1 MNIGEYIASGIL
13 ESYVLGQ
20 LSPSEMK
27 AVEEMAAK
35 YPAIGQ
41 ELSAIEL
48 GLEAF
53 AMDMQVKPPAHLK
66 NKIKAELFKQDNIS
80 TDNPSQTNQ
89 TTQANSPS
97 SSPDIAIL
105 KQLKFYKLAFAASV
119 ALLIGS
125 AILNIILAT
134 QSSELDDSN
143 KELMVQNKEILDEL
157 SVEREKS
164 IALNEIWNNVSEP
177 GMQSLTL
184 AGQAIDPSASAR
196 VYWNSNTGQV
206 FIYPV
211 NLKTPP
217 SGKQYQLW
225 AIVDGVPVDAG
236 VFDVASGIAGIQRM
250 KSFSSASAFAVTLEV
265 EGGSPTPTLEQMY
278 VMGAV
283 TDI

>member
-20 LSPSEMK
+20 LSQNEMK

-35 YPAIGQ
+35 YPAIKQ
-41 ELSAIEL
+41 ELSAIEQ

-53 AMDMQVKPPAHLK
+53 AMDLKVKPPSHLK
-66 NKIKAELFKQDNIS
+66 NKIKAELFKQE
-80 TDNPSQTNQ
+80 
-89 TTQANSPS
+89 SPS
-97 SSPDIAIL
+97 EQKEPIIASSPSANAAQESDNTVI
-105 KQLKFYKLAFAASV
+105 KQLRFYKLAFAASL

-125 AILNIILAT
+125 AILNVILAT
-134 QSSELDDSN
+134 QSSELDTN
-143 KELMVQNKEILDEL
+143 IKELMVQNNEIIDEL
-157 SVEREKS
+157 SAEREKT

-184 AGQAIDPSASAR
+184 EGQAIDPSASAR
-196 VYWNSNTGQV
+196 VYWNSGTGQV

-217 SGKQYQLW
+217 TGKQYQLW
-225 AIVDGVPVDAG
+225 AIVDGVPIDAG

-250 KSFSSASAFAVTLEV
+250 KSFNSASAFAVTLEV

>member
-20 LSPSEMK
+20 LSSSEMK
-27 AVEEMAAK
+27 AVEDMAAK
-35 YPAIGQ
+35 YPAVKQ
-41 ELSAIEL
+41 ELIAIES

-53 AMDMQVKPPAHLK
+53 AMNMQVKPPAHLK
-66 NKIKAELFKQDNIS
+66 NKIKAELF
-80 TDNPSQTNQ
+80 SQ
-89 TTQANSPS
+89 ASPS
-97 SSPDIAIL
+97 FKSDSKPEIKISPDTTASPDTSIIR
-105 KQLKFYKLAFAASV
+105 QLKFYKLAFAASV

-125 AILNIILAT
+125 AVLNVILAT
-134 QSSELDDSN
+134 QSSEIDDSN
-143 KELMVQNKEILDEL
+143 KELMVQNKEMIDEL
-157 SVEREKS
+157 SAEREKS
-164 IALNEIWNNVSEP
+164 VALNEIWNNVSEP

-184 AGQAIDPSASAR
+184 DGQAIDPTASAR
-196 VYWNSNTGQV
+196 VYWNSSSGQV

-217 SGKQYQLW
+217 AGHQYQLW

-250 KSFSSASAFAVTLEV
+250 KSFNAASAFAVTLEV

-283 TDI
+283 KDI

>member
-13 ESYVLGQ
+13 ESYVLGH
-20 LSPSEMK
+20 LSSDEMK

-35 YPAIGQ
+35 YPAIKQ
-41 ELSAIEL
+41 EMDAIER

-53 AMDMQVKPPAHLK
+53 AMDLQVKPPAHLK
-66 NKIKAELFKQDNIS
+66 NKIKEELFKNIETPSKSGPAPVASPAVETAQAPDNS
-80 TDNPSQTNQ
+80 
-89 TTQANSPS
+89 
-97 SSPDIAIL
+97 IL
-105 KQLKFYKLAFAASV
+105 RQLKFYKLAFAASV

-125 AILNIILAT
+125 AVLNVILAT
-134 QSSELDDSN
+134 QSDELDSNN
-143 KELMVQNKEILDEL
+143 KELMVQNKEMIDEL
-157 SVEREKS
+157 SAEREKS
-164 IALNEIWNNVSEP
+164 LALNEIWNNVSEP

-184 AGQAIDPSASAR
+184 EGQAIDPTASAR

-217 SGKQYQLW
+217 TGKQYQLW

-236 VFDVASGIAGIQRM
+236 VFDVASGIAGIQKM

-283 TDI
+283 KDI

>member
-1 MNIGEYIASGIL
+1 VNIGEYIASGIL

-20 LSPSEMK
+20 LSSSEMK

-35 YPAIGQ
+35 YPAIKQ

-53 AMDMQVKPPAHLK
+53 AMSMQVKPPAHLK
-66 NKIKAELFKQDNIS
+66 NKIKAQLF
-80 TDNPSQTNQ
+80 
-89 TTQANSPS
+89 TQESPS
-97 SSPDIAIL
+97 LNTNSAPINKISSDSIVNPDSSIL
-105 KQLKFYKLAFAASV
+105 RQLKFYKLAFAASV

-125 AILNIILAT
+125 AVLNIILAT
-134 QSSELDDSN
+134 QSSEMQDSN
-143 KELMVQNKEILDEL
+143 NELMVQNKEMIDEL
-157 SVEREKS
+157 SAEREKS

-184 AGQAIDPSASAR
+184 DGQAIDPTASAR

-217 SGKQYQLW
+217 AGHQYQLW

-283 TDI
+283 KDI

>member
-1 MNIGEYIASGIL
+1 VNIGEYIASGIL

-20 LSPSEMK
+20 LSSSEMK
-27 AVEEMAAK
+27 AVEDMAAK
-35 YPAIGQ
+35 YPAVKQ
-41 ELSAIEL
+41 ELIAIES

-53 AMDMQVKPPAHLK
+53 TMNMQVKPPAHLK
-66 NKIKAELFKQDNIS
+66 NKIKAELF
-80 TDNPSQTNQ
+80 SQ
-89 TTQANSPS
+89 ASPS
-97 SSPDIAIL
+97 LKSDSKPEIKISPDTTASPDTSIIR
-105 KQLKFYKLAFAASV
+105 QLKFYKLAFAASV

-125 AILNIILAT
+125 AVLNVILAT
-134 QSSELDDSN
+134 QSSEMDDSN
-143 KELMVQNKEILDEL
+143 KELMVQNKEMIDEL
-157 SVEREKS
+157 SAEREKS

-184 AGQAIDPSASAR
+184 DGQAIDPTASAR
-196 VYWNSNTGQV
+196 VYWNSNSGQV

-217 SGKQYQLW
+217 AGHQYQLW

-250 KSFSSASAFAVTLEV
+250 KSFNAASAFAVTLEV

-283 TDI
+283 KDI

>member
-20 LSPSEMK
+20 LSSDEMK
-27 AVEEMAAK
+27 AVEEIAAK
-35 YPAIGQ
+35 YPAIKQ
-41 ELSAIEL
+41 ELDAIER

-53 AMDMQVKPPAHLK
+53 AMDLQVKPPAHLK
-66 NKIKAELFKQDNIS
+66 NKIKEELFKNIE
-80 TDNPSQTNQ
+80 TPSQSGPDAVMTPALE
-89 TTQANSPS
+89 TTQTPDNS
-97 SSPDIAIL
+97 IL
-105 KQLKFYKLAFAASV
+105 RQLKFYKLAFAASV

-125 AILNIILAT
+125 AVLNVILAT
-134 QSSELDDSN
+134 QTDELDSSN
-143 KELMVQNKEILDEL
+143 KELMVQNKEIIDEL
-157 SVEREKS
+157 SAEREKS
-164 IALNEIWNNVSEP
+164 LALNEIWNNVSEP

-184 AGQAIDPSASAR
+184 EGQAIDPSASAR

-217 SGKQYQLW
+217 TGKQYQLW

-283 TDI
+283 EDI

>member
-1 MNIGEYIASGIL
+1 VNIGEYIASGIL

-20 LSPSEMK
+20 LSSSEMK

-35 YPAIGQ
+35 YPAIKQ
-41 ELSAIEL
+41 ELNAIEL

-53 AMDMQVKPPAHLK
+53 AMNMHVKPAAHLK
-66 NKIKAELFKQDNIS
+66 NKIKAELF
-80 TDNPSQTNQ
+80 
-89 TTQANSPS
+89 TQESPS
-97 SSPDIAIL
+97 IKSDSAPKIKISPDTTTAPDSSIL
-105 KQLKFYKLAFAASV
+105 RQLKFYKLAFAASV

-125 AILNIILAT
+125 AVLNIILAT
-134 QSSELDDSN
+134 QSSEMEDSN
-143 KELMVQNKEILDEL
+143 KELMVQNKEMVDEL
-157 SVEREKS
+157 SMEREKS

-184 AGQAIDPSASAR
+184 DGQAIDPTASAR

-206 FIYPV
+206 FIYPI

-217 SGKQYQLW
+217 AGHQYQLW

-283 TDI
+283 KDI

>member
-20 LSPSEMK
+20 LSQSEMI

-35 YPAIGQ
+35 YPAIRQ
-41 ELSAIEL
+41 ELSAIEQ

-53 AMDMQVKPPAHLK
+53 AMDLKVKPPSHLK
-66 NKIKAELFKQDNIS
+66 NKIKAELFKQESPADH
-80 TDNPSQTNQ
+80 
-89 TTQANSPS
+89 PS
-97 SSPDIAIL
+97 SSSIPPPSSGISKGLDNSIV
-105 KQLKFYKLAFAASV
+105 KQLRFYKLAFAASL

-125 AILNIILAT
+125 SILNVILAT
-134 QSSELDDSN
+134 QSSELDTNN
-143 KELMVQNKEILDEL
+143 KELMVQNREIIDEL
-157 SVEREKS
+157 SSEREKTF
-164 IALNEIWNNVSEP
+164 ALNEIWNSVSEP

-184 AGQAIDPSASAR
+184 EGQAIDPSASAR
-196 VYWNSNTGQV
+196 VYWNSGTGQV

-236 VFDVASGIAGIQRM
+236 IFDVASGIAGIQRM
-250 KSFSSASAFAVTLEV
+250 KSFNKAQAFAVTLEV
-265 EGGSPTPTLEQMY
+265 EGGSSTPTLGQMY

-283 TDI
+283 KDI